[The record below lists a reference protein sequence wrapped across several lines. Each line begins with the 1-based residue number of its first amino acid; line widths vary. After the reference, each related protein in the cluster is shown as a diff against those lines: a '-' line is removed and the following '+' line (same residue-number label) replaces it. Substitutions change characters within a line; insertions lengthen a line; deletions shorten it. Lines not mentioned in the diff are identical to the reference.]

1 MSRNKK
7 FQEYSSSKNER
18 HSAGKK
24 KEEKTELK
32 EETDESKTPRKGRM
46 KICRTLNVDK

>member
-24 KEEKTELK
+24 KGGKDRTEGGN
-32 EETDESKTPRKGRM
+32 R
-46 KICRTLNVDK
+46 